1 MSPLEFNIARLESM
15 SGEIDPIRPG
25 CRAWIVIDPYLK
37 DDPDYPGRPSS
48 LRIRIRIVD
57 IPIQELGRRGWDLD
71 GDEDFIADRL
81 DVVVDDPEAVREVL
95 DAAGIDCDG
104 LGPSFD
110 SRLPF

>member
-1 MSPLEFNIARLESM
+1 VSPLEFNIARLESV
-15 SGEIDPIRPG
+15 SREIDPIRPG
-25 CRAWIVIDPYLK
+25 CRAWVAIDPYL
-37 DDPDYPGRPSS
+37 DIDPDHPERPPP

-57 IPIQELGRRGWDLD
+57 IPIQELERRGWDLD

-81 DVVVDDPEAVREVL
+81 DVVVDGPEAVREVL
-95 DAAGIDCDG
+95 DAAGIDRDG